1 MCLKLF
7 SFRSA
12 SHQISPEDEELPA
25 KVIDTMAPHNLAG
38 KVALITGASK
48 GIGKA
53 LALRLAKD
61 GARVVVNYSSDSKAA
76 DEVVKSIGS
85 DHAIPIK
92 ADAGNVADIDRLVK
106 ETVHHYGKIDILVAN
121 AGALPHRNLE
131 ATTEGD
137 FDSLY
142 ALNVKGPYFLCQVSQ
157 VPYFFIGDWSDILT
171 LGI

>member
-7 SFRSA
+7 PSRSA
-12 SHQISPEDEELPA
+12 TDRTSPKDEELPPV
-25 KVIDTMAPHNLAG
+25 KVIDTMAHHHLAG

-76 DEVVKSIGS
+76 DDVVKSIGG
-85 DHAIPIK
+85 DHAIAVK
-92 ADAGNVADIDRLVK
+92 ADAGNIADIDRLVK
-106 ETVHHYGKIDILVAN
+106 ETVQRFGKIDILVAN

-131 ATTEGD
+131 ATTERD
-137 FDSLY
+137 FDSLFT
-142 ALNVKGPYFLCQVSQ
+142 LNVKGPYFLCQVSET
-157 VPYFFIGDWSDILT
+157 VL
-171 LGI
+171 LGH

>member
-25 KVIDTMAPHNLAG
+25 KVIVDTMAPHNLAG

-53 LALRLAKD
+53 IALRLAKD

-85 DHAIPIK
+85 DHAIAVK

-131 ATTEGD
+131 ATTERD

-157 VPYFFIGDWSDILT
+157 QPSSRDWRSDILT
-171 LGI
+171 PGI